1 MQQSEGG
8 KRPNILLVVS
18 DQERQRDW
26 LPATVELPWRE
37 RLLAEGMEFT
47 NYWTHS
53 SPCSPSRA
61 TMMTGQYVTQHQ
73 VAENVI
79 FPWQPEL
86 DPSVTTIGGALR
98 QAGYRSSYI
107 GKWHLSRSARPDMEA
122 YGYGDWDGNDHHFM
136 GLAGTGVHFDPVI
149 ANNAA
154 HWLRRNARADEPW
167 FLTVALVNPH
177 DVMWYPVDQPEYQRA
192 HPRTMEFIRQFLDG
206 DWGGGQAIPPY
217 EQPYDEVFSELPANF
232 DDDLHTKPDTQRQWR
247 HDQQHSLYG
256 RIDPADKGAW
266 LRQLDYYAQLHR
278 LADESLGKVLGALED
293 SGGWDDT
300 IVIFTSDHGDM
311 CGGHGLRSKGPF
323 VYDEIMRVPCYVKA
337 PGTTRPGTVS
347 DSLAS
352 HVDLASTICA
362 LAGVPAP
369 DSFRGVDLTP
379 VFREPRASVR
389 DYVLFA
395 HEATHTRRIQQ
406 TRYAVR
412 GMFDGRFKYA
422 RYFGVGGGL
431 PADLGEKPEPST
443 MLYGP
448 DADFDDNDHE
458 LYDLQEDPGELVNL
472 AMDRARRAELR
483 ERFGKLREVEGED
496 FAPLN

>member
-1 MQQSEGG
+1 MQQPEGG

-61 TMMTGQYVTQHQ
+61 TMMTGRYVTQHQ

-154 HWLRRNARADEPW
+154 HWLRRNAQADEPW

-278 LADESLGKVLGALED
+278 LADESLGKVLGALEE

-362 LAGVPAP
+362 LAGCPRPTRSAEWTSRPCSGTRGHPCATTCCSRTRPRTPAA
-369 DSFRGVDLTP
+369 SSGRG
-379 VFREPRASVR
+379 
-389 DYVLFA
+389 
-395 HEATHTRRIQQ
+395 
-406 TRYAVR
+406 TRYAACSTA
-412 GMFDGRFKYA
+412 GSSTPATSASAADSPPTWA
-422 RYFGVGGGL
+422 RSRSL
-431 PADLGEKPEPST
+431 RRCST
-443 MLYGP
+443 ARTP
-448 DADFDDNDHE
+448 TSTTTTTSCTTSRRI
-458 LYDLQEDPGELVNL
+458 
-472 AMDRARRAELR
+472 RASW
-483 ERFGKLREVEGED
+483 
-496 FAPLN
+496 